1 MVTSK
6 CWFKYRHLWI
16 IGSVEDIDDDDHGD
30 DGDDD
35 DDDEEEEEDVDV
47 DDVDDNL
54 GEAGVSTKISTGS
67 SMMLFTT

>member
-1 MVTSK
+1 MSPHCPLLVAAGPP
-6 CWFKYRHLWI
+6 FLYD
-16 IGSVEDIDDDDHGD
+16 EDDND
-30 DGDDD
+30 DDD